1 ERASQEARIVQGS
14 ADGSLSGAEM
24 AQLGRTIHALDQE
37 TGELELRWLEVGE
50 QLQGLET
57 PDKA

>member
-1 ERASQEARIVQGS
+1 
-14 ADGSLSGAEM
+14 M